1 MPPKE
6 GLLLINFYF
15 IDKNLDPSTAGPNTS
30 LSLVRCG
37 NNVFQSDSCIEIG
50 RLYSTSSN
58 NVSPFIIYMQP
69 Q

>member
-30 LSLVRCG
+30 LSLVRWG
-37 NNVFQSDSCIEIG
+37 NNVFQSDSCIANKLIG
-50 RLYSTSSN
+50 RVRL
-58 NVSPFIIYMQP
+58 IIEYLI
-69 Q
+69 

>member
-15 IDKNLDPSTAGPNTS
+15 IDKNLDTSTAGPNTS

-37 NNVFQSDSCIEIG
+37 NNVFQSDSCIANKLIERSADYIV
-50 RLYSTSSN
+50 RHLTT
-58 NVSPFIIYMQP
+58 
-69 Q
+69 

>member
-37 NNVFQSDSCIEIG
+37 NNVFQSDSCIANKLIG
-50 RLYSTSSN
+50 RDR
-58 NVSPFIIYMQP
+58 PII
-69 Q
+69 

>member
-15 IDKNLDPSTAGPNTS
+15 ITKNLDTSTAGPNTS

-37 NNVFQSDSCIEIG
+37 NNVFQSDSCIANKLIE
-50 RLYSTSSN
+50 RDR
-58 NVSPFIIYMQP
+58 PII
-69 Q
+69 

>member
-37 NNVFQSDSCIEIG
+37 NNVFQSDSCIA
-50 RLYSTSSN
+50 N
-58 NVSPFIIYMQP
+58 
-69 Q
+69 